1 MIDILKNLLVSYL
14 KEDHCFSEDFDKLR
28 NMEKEILDIWYLI
41 SPSMWW

>member
-1 MIDILKNLLVSYL
+1 MDILKDMLVSYL
-14 KEDHCFSEDFDKLR
+14 KEDHFLPDDFDKLR